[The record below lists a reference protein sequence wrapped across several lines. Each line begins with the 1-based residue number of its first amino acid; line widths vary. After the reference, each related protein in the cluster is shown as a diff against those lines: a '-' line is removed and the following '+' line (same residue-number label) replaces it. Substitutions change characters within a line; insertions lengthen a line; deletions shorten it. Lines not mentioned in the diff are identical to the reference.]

1 MNSPSSTSNLLATP
15 LGSPRIRE
23 ELKAETTVIDF
34 SEIDGSEYSDGSIDF
49 ANVTTRDRRNARYGS
64 KTSMS
69 STASNAKKLKSRR
82 PAQKK
87 KHSKTPSRTSLMVPP
102 TNLMLGRER
111 GASDAISTM
120 SSTPNFYRDISI
132 YSEENSLYLPREV
145 NDPVFTAQA
154 PLEIIS
160 FFFQVGR
167 EGRDVSKSTRE
178 RDLPEDTLIPDSG
191 LGFTTT
197 FESIQYDASEGTQ
210 ISHRSNQSLSSNIL
224 TTPRTSN
231 THLDHSKSCLVWEL
245 DFEGPDEEKKI
256 EYKESNVMKHREKV
270 GNSVR
275 LEGIVLQKGS
285 KAQSGRDKEH
295 HFHSITRDSN
305 EMTNDVKL
313 RDWSNREKCFLEV
326 TGTVAGPLE
335 TNSPKRG
342 IKKRTRSTDFAW
354 SEANEVARVLVSELR
369 TPKDVGEYLTDEI
382 KVEDSGFIDPFLHLL
397 RGVLNSGRQGKIT
410 SRAMMKKKAMRDCR
424 RRQKLATLPWKP
436 DSVSSAT
443 LIRAATCRER
453 TPPEK
458 SFCRRVSTIEEE
470 ETVEL
475 AMYDESSAGHIRSV
489 QRSSKYV

>member
-1 MNSPSSTSNLLATP
+1 MNSPSSTSNLLVTP
-15 LGSPRIRE
+15 KGTPRVRE
-23 ELKAETTVIDF
+23 EVKTETTVIDF
-34 SEIDGSEYSDGSIDF
+34 SEFDGSEYSDGSIDF
-49 ANVTTRDRRNARYGS
+49 ANVITRERRNARLGS

-69 STASNAKKLKSRR
+69 SIVSKTKKTKSRK

-102 TNLMLGRER
+102 SNFMLGRER

-120 SSTPNFYRDISI
+120 SSTTNFYRDISI

-167 EGRDVSKSTRE
+167 EGREVSKSTRE

-197 FESIQYDASEGTQ
+197 FESVQYDASEGTQ
-210 ISHRSNQSLSSNIL
+210 ISHRSNPSLSSNIL
-224 TTPRTSN
+224 TTPRTSI
-231 THLDHSKSCLVWEL
+231 THQDNSKSRLYDL
-245 DFEGPDEEKKI
+245 DFEGRDEEKKL
-256 EYKESNVMKHREKV
+256 EHKESYFMKQKETLRD
-270 GNSVR
+270 SV
-275 LEGIVLQKGS
+275 IVLQKCS
-285 KAQSGRDKEH
+285 KAQTGGDREH
-295 HFHSITRDSN
+295 HFHSITRDAN

-313 RDWSNREKCFLEV
+313 RDWSGRERDFLE
-326 TGTVAGPLE
+326 GAETVASTME
-335 TNSPKRG
+335 TRSLKRG
-342 IKKRTRSTDFAW
+342 VKKRTRSTDFAW
-354 SEANEVARVLVSELR
+354 SEANEVARILVSELR
-369 TPKDVGEYLTDEI
+369 TPKDIGEYLTDE
-382 KVEDSGFIDPFLHLL
+382 KKEEDSGFIDPFLHLL
-397 RGVLNSGRQGKIT
+397 RGVLDSGRQGKIT
-410 SRAMMKKKAMRDCR
+410 SRTMMKKKAMRDCR
-424 RRQKLATLPWKP
+424 RRQKLASLPWKP

-470 ETVEL
+470 ESLEL
-475 AMYDESSAGHIRSV
+475 ALYDESSAGHFRSV
-489 QRSSKYV
+489 QRSTKYV

>member
-1 MNSPSSTSNLLATP
+1 MNSMNSPSSTSNLLVTP
-15 LGSPRIRE
+15 LATPRIRE
-23 ELKAETTVIDF
+23 EVKTEATVIDF
-34 SEIDGSEYSDGSIDF
+34 SEIDGSEFSDGSIDF
-49 ANVTTRDRRNARYGS
+49 ANVITRDRRNARLGS

-69 STASNAKKLKSRR
+69 SIVSNAKKRKSRR
-82 PAQKK
+82 PAQKS

-120 SSTPNFYRDISI
+120 SSTTNFYRDISI

-167 EGRDVSKSTRE
+167 EGREVSKSTRE
-178 RDLPEDTLIPDSG
+178 KDLPEDTLIPDSG
-191 LGFTTT
+191 LGFTAT

-210 ISHRSNQSLSSNIL
+210 ISHRSNPSLSSNIL

-231 THLDHSKSCLVWEL
+231 THQDNSKSRLYEL

-256 EYKESNVMKHREKV
+256 DHNECYIMKQS
-270 GNSVR
+270 GNSLK

-285 KAQSGRDKEH
+285 KAQTGGDREQ
-295 HFHSITRDSN
+295 HFHSITRDAN

-313 RDWSNREKCFLEV
+313 RDWSCPEKNFLE
-326 TGTVAGPLE
+326 GAETVASTLE
-335 TNSPKRG
+335 TRSPKRG
-342 IKKRTRSTDFAW
+342 VKKRTRSTDFAW
-354 SEANEVARVLVSELR
+354 SEANEVTRILVSELR
-369 TPKDVGEYLTDEI
+369 TPKDVGEYLTDE
-382 KVEDSGFIDPFLHLL
+382 KKEEDSGFIDPFLHLL
-397 RGVLNSGRQGKIT
+397 RGVLDSGRQGKIT
-410 SRAMMKKKAMRDCR
+410 SRTMMKKKALRDCR

-470 ETVEL
+470 ESVEL
-475 AMYDESSAGHIRSV
+475 ALYDESSAGHFRSV
-489 QRSSKYV
+489 QRSIKYV